1 MQKLREND
9 PGLLLDRKREIRSM
23 GFSQMKVDM
32 FFETSSEAFEGLVEL
47 GIIQSAVYQVI
58 LAAIEVDGVS

>member
-47 GIIQSAVYQVI
+47 GIRQSAVYQVI

>member
-9 PGLLLDRKREIRSM
+9 PGLLFDRKREIRSM

-47 GIIQSAVYQVI
+47 GIRQSAVYQTI
-58 LAAIEVDGVS
+58 LVAIEVDGVS